1 MHAFIFVAFCY
12 LPVPV
17 MFATVLCPLSMNCL
31 FPLNRRNNESIFEEL
46 QSQDTDL
53 IGEVD
58 FGITGKMELK
68 DSIIIIKY

>member
-17 MFATVLCPLSMNCL
+17 MFVTVLFPLSINFL

-58 FGITGKMELK
+58 FGITGTMELK
-68 DSIIIIKY
+68 DSIIVIKY

>member
-1 MHAFIFVAFCY
+1 
-12 LPVPV
+12 
-17 MFATVLCPLSMNCL
+17 MFAIVLCPLSMNCL

-68 DSIIIIKY
+68 DSINVIKY